1 MEEDIFLVF
10 FSLSSHCS
18 PEIYEID
25 RVPAVTLY
33 HEVILKREAT
43 S

>member
-1 MEEDIFLVF
+1 MEEDIFLV
-10 FSLSSHCS
+10 LSSHCS

-25 RVPAVTLY
+25 RVPAVILY